1 MSLFSPA
8 IIRDLGFAQSAVANL
23 VGHHFSGSRYATDY
37 ATARF
42 SLPFKLI
49 VPPYFLGFLT
59 CIGVAK
65 LSDRAGV
72 RAPFIMGCMTITA
85 IGFIILLAV
94 EGAPGVKY
102 FAVHLAVAGISPSIA
117 TSCTFAVSA
126 FGPHVVRATA
136 FAIFMVSL
144 AKGPRNMKHA

>member
-1 MSLFSPA
+1 
-8 IIRDLGFAQSAVANL
+8 
-23 VGHHFSGSRYATDY
+23 
-37 ATARF
+37 
-42 SLPFKLI
+42 
-49 VPPYFLGFLT
+49 
-59 CIGVAK
+59 
-65 LSDRAGV
+65 
-72 RAPFIMGCMTITA
+72 MGCMSITA

-136 FAIFMVSL
+136 FAIFMV
-144 AKGPRNMKHA
+144 GRGRHAVILILTTAI